1 MHVEKCI
8 VYAYIIIYVFRLNL
22 TQVHDSSNRTESDVV
37 VSHISKAPVLSRSEV
52 YHPSSVVG
60 LLIHEPVA
68 IHHMT
73 GLAVGHAVTIHER
86 VTVICQ
92 LVHLT
97 CKAVPL
103 VDSHSVGSPVL

>member
-1 MHVEKCI
+1 M
-8 VYAYIIIYVFRLNL
+8 NL
-22 TQVHDSSNRTESDVV
+22 TQVHDSSNRAESDVA
-37 VSHISKAPVLSRSEV
+37 VSHVPEAPVLSRSEV

-73 GLAVGHAVTIHER
+73 GLAVGHAVTVHEG
-86 VTVICQ
+86 VAVICQ

-97 CKAVPL
+97 SKVFPF
-103 VDSHSVGSPVL
+103 VGPHSVGSPVL